1 MAYLLPLLLRR
12 APGSTPSS
20 NCTAAVAAV
29 SYVFIGLGILALI
42 AFLAVIYFQAHTGED
57 DPTLTQIL
65 YSLAEGCCLLGCIG
79 CAMRVLAVLAAAAIA
94 IYVLIA
100 LC

>member
-12 APGSTPSS
+12 TTDGTLSDCSL
-20 NCTAAVAAV
+20 AAVAAV
-29 SYVFIGLGILALI
+29 SYVFIGLGIFALI
-42 AFLAVIYFQAHTGED
+42 AILAVIYFQAHTGED
-57 DPTLTQIL
+57 DPTLIQIL